1 VSKETLVFYQY
12 DNADHEAKAKTVL
25 AGLGE
30 FVIAFERVCAE
41 MRSCILCAFR
51 REGLKNQGLSQVV
64 INKSAV
70 EALRS
75 TLGGLF
81 SELRGQDGEDKN
93 AVKNLLARIDNLG
106 STRNELLHAEW
117 YLNYDYE
124 DASDEFTALAL
135 KHNTSQNGGAYS
147 LKIPVTKAILD
158 EHVKE
163 ATEILVLLRRLA
175 ICLNQNG
182 FKVSETLSRPL

>member
-1 VSKETLVFYQY
+1 MFYQY
-12 DNADHEAKAKTVL
+12 DNADHEAKAKAVL

-41 MRSCILCAFR
+41 MRNCILCAFR
-51 REGLKNQGLSQVV
+51 REGLENQGLSQVV
-64 INKSAV
+64 INKCAA

-81 SELRGQDGEDKN
+81 SELRGQDEKDKK
-93 AVKNLLARIDNLG
+93 AVIDLLARIVTLG

-124 DASDEFTALAL
+124 NADDEFTALAL
-135 KHNTSQNGGAYS
+135 KHNASQNGGAYS
-147 LKIPVTKAILD
+147 LKIPVTVAILE
-158 EHVKE
+158 EHVKN

-175 ICLNQNG
+175 ICLNQKG
-182 FKVSETLSRPL
+182 FKVSEMLSRPL